1 MKRMWNN
8 ILASRSFRCPAYLA
22 LALVCLAAPLRAEQI
37 TVFAAASLKTALDE
51 VSAVF
56 EETTD
61 HDVTLSYAG
70 SAALARQ
77 ISFGAPADVFLSANS
92 TWMTYLEDQGAIV
105 ADSRFDLL
113 GNQLVLISHAPSPAQ
128 DWTDLDLSQ
137 RLGDGFLA
145 IGLVQSV
152 PAGIYGKEA
161 LETLGQWQSV
171 ATQVAQTDNVRAAL
185 ALVALGEA
193 PLGIVYATDA
203 QADDRVHIVAPF
215 PKDTHQPIR
224 YPAAQISESQAATD
238 FLTFLKSPEAS
249 ALFQAHGFEVLGE

>member
-1 MKRMWNN
+1 MWNN

-113 GNQLVLISHAPSPAQ
+113 GNQLVLISHDPSPAQ

-145 IGLVQSV
+145 MGLVQSV

-161 LETLGQWQSV
+161 LETLGQWHSV

-203 QADDRVHIVAPF
+203 RADDRVHVVAPF
-215 PKDTHQPIR
+215 PEDTHQPIR

-238 FLTFLKSPEAS
+238 FLTFLKSHEAN